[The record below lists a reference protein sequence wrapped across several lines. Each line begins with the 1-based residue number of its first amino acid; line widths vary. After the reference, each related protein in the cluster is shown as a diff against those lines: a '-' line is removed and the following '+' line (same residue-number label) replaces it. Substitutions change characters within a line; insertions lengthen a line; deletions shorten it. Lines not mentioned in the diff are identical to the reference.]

1 MRIFS
6 LVIALAL
13 VAGCQSAD
21 APPASGADAPTTAEA
36 SAPEA
41 SPAAP
46 KGPAEA
52 SGDTLTVMFFGDSLT
67 EGYGLANPDGE
78 AYPALIG
85 DKIEEGGIP
94 ARVVNAGNSGETSAG
109 GLRRADWLLSRI
121 TPDVFV
127 LALGGN
133 DMLRGTP
140 TEETEKN
147 LRAIFDRVREAAPEA
162 TLVLAGLEALPN
174 LGSEYGD
181 AYREVFGS
189 VAEDY
194 DAAFV
199 PFLLEGVAGEASLN
213 QPDGV
218 HPTARGQAIMAETV
232 WGVVGPILDRT
243 G

>member
-1 MRIFS
+1 MRAFS
-6 LVIALAL
+6 LVIALAFL
-13 VAGCQSAD
+13 VGCESAD
-21 APPASGADAPTTAEA
+21 DPSTAAPDA
-36 SAPEA
+36 SATSEPSPTA
-41 SPAAP
+41 PAATP
-46 KGPAEA
+46 EA

-67 EGYGLANPDGE
+67 EGYGLANPDAE

-109 GLRRADWLLSRI
+109 GLRRADWLLSRV

-147 LRAIFDRVREAAPEA
+147 LRAIFDRVRETAPDA
-162 TLVLAGLEALPN
+162 QLVLAGLEALPN
-174 LGSEYGD
+174 LGAEYGD

-189 VAEDY
+189 VAEEY
-194 DAAFV
+194 GAAFV
-199 PFLLEGVAGEASLN
+199 PFLLDGVAGDPALN

-232 WGVVGPILDRT
+232 WGVVGPLLADAS
-243 G
+243 

>member
-1 MRIFS
+1 MRI
-6 LVIALAL
+6 LAPVLALAF

-21 APPASGADAPTTAEA
+21 DSSASDADAVAAAATPTTAP
-36 SAPEA
+36 SATETPD
-41 SPAAP
+41 SP
-46 KGPAEA
+46 EA

-67 EGYGLANPDGE
+67 EGYGLANPDAE

-121 TPDVFV
+121 SPDVFV

-147 LRAIFDRVREAAPEA
+147 LRAIFDRVRETAPEA

-174 LGSEYGD
+174 LGAEYGD
-181 AYREVFGS
+181 AYRELFAD
-189 VAEDY
+189 VAAEY

-218 HPTARGQAIMAETV
+218 HPTARGQALMAETV
-232 WGVVGPILDRT
+232 WGVVGPLLADA
-243 G
+243 